1 MNEIV
6 IADPSTLTVHP
17 AAALFP
23 MLDER
28 ELAELASDIK
38 SNGLLSPVVVK
49 DREILDGR
57 NRLRACEIAGVPP
70 RFVEWAG
77 AGSVSSWIFSFNLHR
92 RHLTTSQRAMLAAR
106 AVEVFEKEA
115 RDRQLRG
122 VADPNSGRS
131 RDKAAEIMS
140 VGATSVLLAQQLI
153 AKGAPELVAA
163 VDAGEVPVKTATE
176 LVELPRDEQAA
187 LVRERNIIGRAKEVR
202 EQRKPPTPRP
212 RQAPASSRPPSAPP
226 LSSPATPDPLP
237 PSDPGDSVAP
247 SPSERAVAL
256 LEEMRDDDAE
266 GSTLDP
272 SNRPDPQ
279 PIQLTAFKSDYRR
292 GTNPKEEAPKV
303 DQILAAARTAL
314 HAWRWIA
321 IEWNEDK
328 RWDMKFAIHESG
340 QIAMHLQQAVA
351 RLEEISAICNGAK
364 PAPPS
369 ERP

>member
-49 DREILDGR
+49 DGEILDGR

-70 RFVEWAG
+70 RFVEWVG
-77 AGSVSSWIFSFNLHR
+77 CGSVSSWIFSFNLHR

-115 RDRQLRG
+115 RERQLRG

-131 RDKAAEIMS
+131 RDKAAEILN
-140 VGATSVLLAQQLI
+140 VGATTVLLAQQLI
-153 AKGAPELVAA
+153 ARGAPELVAA

-176 LVELPRDEQAA
+176 IVGLPRDEQAA
-187 LVRERNIIGRAKEVR
+187 IVRDRKVIGRAKEVR
-202 EQRKPPTPRP
+202 EQQKAATPPPRRVSP
-212 RQAPASSRPPSAPP
+212 AAESPAPAPARPPAPAPARTSAPP
-226 LSSPATPDPLP
+226 LAPPLP
-237 PSDPGDSVAP
+237 
-247 SPSERAVAL
+247 AVPLAADFDVEVGA
-256 LEEMRDDDAE
+256 EE
-266 GSTLDP
+266 STLDP
-272 SNRPDPQ
+272 ANRPDPQ

-292 GTNPKEEAPKV
+292 GTTPREEAPKV

-314 HAWRWIA
+314 HAWRWIV

-351 RLEEISAICNGAK
+351 RLEEISAICNGRK

>member
-28 ELAELASDIK
+28 QLDELAGDIK
-38 SNGLLSPVVVK
+38 SNGLLSPVVVR

-57 NRLRACEIAGVPP
+57 NRLRACELAGVPP
-70 RFVEWAG
+70 RFVEWSG
-77 AGSVSSWIFSFNLHR
+77 AGSITSWIFSVNLHR
-92 RHLTTSQRAMLAAR
+92 RHLTASQRAMLAAR
-106 AVEVFEKEA
+106 AVDVFEQEA
-115 RDRQLRG
+115 IERQKRG
-122 VADPNSGRS
+122 VADADGGRS
-131 RDKAAEIMS
+131 RHKAAEVLN
-140 VGATSVLLAQQLI
+140 VGATSVLRAQQVI
-153 AKGAPELVAA
+153 ANGAPELVAA
-163 VDAGEVPVKTATE
+163 VESGEVPVRAATE
-176 LVELPRDEQAA
+176 LVALPREEQAA
-187 LVRERNIIGRAKEVR
+187 LVRERKVIGRAKEVR
-202 EQRKPPTPRP
+202 EQRRPPTPRP
-212 RQAPASSRPPSAPP
+212 PPTPASPAPAPPPRTPRPAPPPSDRPALVSPSPSAPARSR
-226 LSSPATPDPLP
+226 LDEVV
-237 PSDPGDSVAP
+237 G
-247 SPSERAVAL
+247 
-256 LEEMRDDDAE
+256 DDDE

-279 PIQLTAFKSDYRR
+279 PIPLTAFRSDYRR

-303 DQILAAARTAL
+303 DQILAAARTSL
-314 HAWRWIA
+314 HAWRWIV

-351 RLEEISAICNGAK
+351 RLEELSEICNGRK